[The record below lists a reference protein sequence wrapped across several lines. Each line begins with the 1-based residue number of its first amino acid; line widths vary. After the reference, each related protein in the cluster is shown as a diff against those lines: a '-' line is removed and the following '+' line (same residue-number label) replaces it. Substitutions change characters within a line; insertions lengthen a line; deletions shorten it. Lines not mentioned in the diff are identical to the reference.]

1 MKIAASP
8 ARRGGGK
15 SRGTRAFAFFVA
27 LLLLSS
33 VAIVALW
40 ARSASRPVVV
50 AIDPPIGDP
59 GVVLRIQGRNFGRE
73 RGDAR
78 VEFDRRVPTVSSY
91 ITWSDELVEVR
102 VPMYADSSLVRVV
115 TEKGASNSRLFMSR
129 ALLPVRPETGSTAAI
144 VPLVNALSV
153 ESGTIGSLLSIRG
166 LNFGANRDSSE
177 VLFSW
182 AGTAAYITPDDAAG
196 RGHVTPSDAA
206 GEYVQWSDKEIR
218 VRIPDGAVTGGVAV
232 RTQRGQSE
240 MRYFQVGI
248 SPGSKSHIGRR
259 TYALSTFVTIS
270 RIQSDG
276 PNSMYLWLPF
286 PADSASQRGVK
297 ALARSME
304 ALFPN
309 HLGLSAYYLSNLQK
323 DKLITVGHDYLV
335 QVYGIETEIIA
346 DQVQQPP
353 SPLPSLYTI
362 YTAADSLVPAG
373 HPEVQRFM
381 RDAMGREKNPY
392 RIARLLFDA
401 LKSRMII
408 DHGIQ
413 HAKAIEALAAGRG
426 DAWSISLLYSAM
438 LRAAGVPAVPV
449 AGVVVDDS
457 KRAWNHAWVEF
468 YLYGLGW
475 VPVDPVLVMG
485 ADIGKFRPPF
495 VDRSRY
501 FGNMDDRHIAFS
513 RGLARVD
520 PMSPEGR
527 TVSADRRY
535 SFQTIFEE
543 AVGSIASYTS
553 FWSDVEITG
562 IY

>member
-1 MKIAASP
+1 MV
-8 ARRGGGK
+8 
-15 SRGTRAFAFFVA
+15 T
-27 LLLLSS
+27 
-33 VAIVALW
+33 
-40 ARSASRPVVV
+40 
-50 AIDPPIGDP
+50 AIDPSIGDP
-59 GVVLRIQGRNFGRE
+59 GVVLRIQGRNFGHERE
-73 RGDAR
+73 DGR
-78 VEFDRRVPTVSSY
+78 VEFDRRVPTTSSY
-91 ITWSDELVEVR
+91 ISWSDDLVEVR

-115 TEKGASNSRLFMSR
+115 TGKGASNSRLFMSR
-129 ALLPVRPETGSTAAI
+129 ALLPVQPETGGSAAI

-182 AGTAAYITPDDAAG
+182 AGTAAFITPDDAAG
-196 RGHVTPSDAA
+196 RGYVTPSEAA

-240 MRYFQVGI
+240 LRYFQVGS
-248 SPGSKSHIGRR
+248 SPGTKSHIGRR

-270 RIQSDG
+270 RIQAEG

-297 ALARSME
+297 ALARSMD
-304 ALFPN
+304 ALFPA
-309 HLGLSAYYLSNLQK
+309 HRGLSAYYLSNLQR
-323 DKLITVGHDYLV
+323 DKLVTVGHDYLV
-335 QVYGIETEIIA
+335 QVYGVETEIIA
-346 DQVQQPP
+346 DRVQQPP
-353 SPLPSLYTI
+353 SPLPSLYSI
-362 YTAADSLVPAG
+362 YTAADPLVPAG
-373 HPEVQRFM
+373 HPEIQRFV
-381 RDAMGREKNPY
+381 RDAIGRERNPY
-392 RIARLLFDA
+392 RIATLLFDT
-401 LKSRMII
+401 LKSRVLVEP
-408 DHGIQ
+408 GIRHSQ
-413 HAKAIEALAAGRG
+413 AVEALAAGQG

-438 LRAAGVPAVPV
+438 LRAAGVPSVPV

-457 KRAWNHAWVEF
+457 RRAWNHAWVEF

-475 VPVDPVLVMG
+475 VPVDPVLAMG
-485 ADIGKFRPPF
+485 ADIGQFRPPF
-495 VDRSRY
+495 EDRSRY

-527 TVSADRRY
+527 TVAADRRY

-543 AVGSIASYTS
+543 AVGNIGSYTS

>member
-1 MKIAASP
+1 M
-8 ARRGGGK
+8 
-15 SRGTRAFAFFVA
+15 
-27 LLLLSS
+27 
-33 VAIVALW
+33 IVALW
-40 ARSASRPVVV
+40 ARSVSRPVVA

-73 RGDAR
+73 RGDGR
-78 VEFDRRVPTVSSY
+78 VEFDRRVPTASSY
-91 ITWSDELVEVR
+91 VSWSDELVEVR

-129 ALLPVRPETGSTAAI
+129 ALLPVQPEKGSPAAI
-144 VPLVNALSV
+144 VPLVNAFSV

-182 AGTAAYITPDDAAG
+182 AGTAAFITPDDAAG
-196 RGHVTPSDAA
+196 RGFVTPSEAA

-218 VRIPDGAVTGGVAV
+218 VRIPDGAVTGGVSV

-240 MRYFQVGI
+240 MRYFQVGA
-248 SPGSKSHIGRR
+248 SPGSKSHVGRR

-270 RIQSDG
+270 RIQSEG
-276 PNSMYLWLPF
+276 QNSMYLWLPY

-297 ALARSME
+297 ALARSMD

-309 HLGLSAYYLSNLQK
+309 HRGLSAYYLSNLQR
-323 DKLITVGHDYLV
+323 DRLVTVGHDYLV
-335 QVYGIETEIIA
+335 QVYGVETEIIA
-346 DQVQQPP
+346 DRVQQPP
-353 SPLPSLYTI
+353 TPLPALYTI
-362 YTAADSLVPAG
+362 YTAPDSLVPAA
-373 HPEVQRFM
+373 HPEVQRFV
-381 RDAMGREKNPY
+381 RDTIGRERNPY
-392 RIARLLFDA
+392 RIARLLFDT
-401 LKSRMII
+401 LKSRVLVEP
-408 DHGIQ
+408 GIK
-413 HAKAIEALAAGRG
+413 HAQAVEALAAGQG
-426 DAWSISLLYSAM
+426 DAWSISVLYSAM
-438 LRAAGVPAVPV
+438 LRAAGVPSVPV

-457 KRAWNHAWVEF
+457 KKAWNHAWVEF

-475 VPVDPVLVMG
+475 VPVDPVLAMG
-485 ADIGKFRPPF
+485 ADIGQFRPPF
-495 VDRSRY
+495 EDRSRY

-543 AVGSIASYTS
+543 AVGNISSYTS
-553 FWSDVEITG
+553 FWSDVEVTG

>member
-1 MKIAASP
+1 MRVAASP

-15 SRGTRAFAFFVA
+15 SRGVRAFTIFII

-33 VAIVALW
+33 VIIAALW
-40 ARSASRPVVV
+40 AKSVSRPVVV
-50 AIDPPIGDP
+50 TIDPPIGDP
-59 GVVLRIQGRNFGRE
+59 GVVLRIQGRNFGQE
-73 RGDAR
+73 RDEGR
-78 VEFDRRVPTVSSY
+78 VEFDRRVPTASSY
-91 ITWSDELVEVR
+91 VSWSDELVEVR

-129 ALLPVRPETGSTAAI
+129 ALLPVRPETGSPAAI

-153 ESGTIGSLLSIRG
+153 ESGTIGSLVSIRG

-182 AGTAAYITPDDAAG
+182 AGTAAFITPDDATG
-196 RGHVTPSDAA
+196 RGFVTPSEAA

-240 MRYFQVGI
+240 MRYFQIGG
-248 SPGSKSHIGRR
+248 SPGSKSHIGRK

-270 RIQSDG
+270 RIQSEG
-276 PNSMYLWLPF
+276 QNSMYLWLPF

-297 ALARSME
+297 ALARSMD

-309 HLGLSAYYLSNLQK
+309 HRGLSAYYLSNLQQ
-323 DKLITVGHDYLV
+323 DKLVTVGHDYLV
-335 QVYGIETEIIA
+335 QVYGVETEIIA
-346 DQVQQPP
+346 DRVQQPP
-353 SPLPSLYTI
+353 APLPGLYTT
-362 YTAADSLVPAG
+362 YTASDSLVPAA
-373 HPEVQRFM
+373 HPEVQRFV
-381 RDAMGREKNPY
+381 RETIGREKNPY
-392 RIARLLFDA
+392 RIARLLFDT
-401 LKSRMII
+401 LKSRVLVEP
-408 DHGIQ
+408 GIQ
-413 HAKAIEALAAGRG
+413 HAQAVEALAAGQG

-438 LRAAGVPAVPV
+438 LRAAGVPSIPV
-449 AGVVVDDS
+449 AGIVVDDS
-457 KRAWNHAWVEF
+457 KKAWNHAWVEF

-475 VPVDPVLVMG
+475 VPVDPVLAMG
-485 ADIGKFRPPF
+485 AEIGLFRPPF
-495 VDRSRY
+495 EDRSRY

-543 AVGSIASYTS
+543 AVGDISSYTS
-553 FWSDVEITG
+553 FWSDVEVTG

>member
-1 MKIAASP
+1 VRIAASP

-15 SRGTRAFAFFVA
+15 SRGARVFAVFAA

-33 VAIVALW
+33 VLIVSLW
-40 ARSASRPVVV
+40 ARSAARPVVV

-59 GVVLRIQGRNFGRE
+59 GEVLRIQGRNFGRE
-73 RGDAR
+73 RSDGR

-91 ITWSDELVEVR
+91 ISWSDALIEVR

-129 ALLPVRPETGSTAAI
+129 ALLPVRPETGSSTAIA
-144 VPLVNALSV
+144 PLVNALSV

-182 AGTAAYITPDDAAG
+182 AGTAAFITPDDAAG

-240 MRYFQVGI
+240 MRYFQVGG
-248 SPGSKSHIGRR
+248 SPGTKSHIGRR

-270 RIQSDG
+270 RIQSEG
-276 PNSMYLWLPF
+276 PNSLYLWLSF
-286 PADSASQRGVK
+286 PADSASQRGIK
-297 ALARSME
+297 ALARSMD

-309 HLGLSAYYLSNLQK
+309 HRGLSAYYLSNLQR
-323 DKLITVGHDYLV
+323 DRLVTVGHDYLV
-335 QVYGIETEIIA
+335 QVYGVETEIIA
-346 DQVQQPP
+346 DRVQQPP
-353 SPLPSLYTI
+353 TPLPSLYSL
-362 YTAADSLVPAG
+362 YTAPDSLVPAG
-373 HPEVQRFM
+373 HPEVQRFV
-381 RDAMGREKNPY
+381 RDVIGRERNPY

-401 LKSRMII
+401 LKSRVIVDTSI
-408 DHGIQ
+408 K
-413 HAKAIEALAAGRG
+413 HAQAVEALAAGQG
-426 DAWSISLLYSAM
+426 DAWSISILYSAM
-438 LRAAGVPAVPV
+438 LRAAGVPSVPV
-449 AGVVVDDS
+449 AGVVVDDA
-457 KRAWNHAWVEF
+457 KRALNHVWVEF

-475 VPVDPVLVMG
+475 VPVDPVLAMG
-485 ADIGKFRPPF
+485 ADLGQFRPPF
-495 VDRSRY
+495 EDRSRY

-513 RGLARVD
+513 RGLSRVD

-543 AVGSIASYTS
+543 AVGAIAGYTS
-553 FWSDVEITG
+553 FWSDVEVTG